1 MTTALRSNLLRERG
15 HGHARVGFMEL
26 FFDLVFVFAVTQLS
40 HNLLAHFTPLGAVE
54 SLMLLLA
61 TWWAWVYTTW
71 ATNWLDPERLPVRV
85 LLIAL
90 MGVGLFIAMAI
101 PQAFAGRGLVFAGAY
116 IAMQLGRTLFTLW
129 ALHGHSPANFRSFR
143 RISIWFAFSGLFWIA
158 GGIATHDLRLVLW
171 LVALAIDYSAPSL
184 TFYVPGLGRS
194 ATTDWDVEG
203 GHIAERCGL
212 FVIIALGES
221 ILITGAT
228 FAELTWTTST
238 VAAFVSAFAA
248 TITMWW
254 LYFNIAA
261 ERGSHLISGTD
272 DPGRLARIAYTY
284 MHLPIIAGVIVIA
297 ASDEL
302 VLAHPDGHTSWGTAS
317 AIIGGSA
324 LYLLGNGIFKRLTA
338 RWFPLSH
345 LVGLGAFATLV
356 AAVPYLSPVMLSIAT
371 TLLLI
376 VVAIWETISLGIPGT
391 NEPGEAS

>member
-1 MTTALRSNLLRERG
+1 MTIAARSSLLRARG

-40 HNLLAHFTPLGAVE
+40 HTLLAHFTPLGAVE

-71 ATNWLDPERLPVRV
+71 ATNWLDPERMPVRV
-85 LLIAL
+85 LLMVL

-101 PQAFAGRGLVFAGAY
+101 PEAFGSRGLVFAGAY
-116 IAMQLGRTLFTLW
+116 VAMQLGRTLFTTW
-129 ALHGHSPANFRSFR
+129 ALRGHSPANYRSFL
-143 RISIWFAFSGLFWIA
+143 RITLWFVLSSVFWIA
-158 GGIATHDLRLVLW
+158 GGVATEEQRLVLW
-171 LVALAIDYSAPSL
+171 IFALTIDYIAPSL
-184 TFYVPGLGRS
+184 AYYVPGLGRS

-228 FAELTWTTST
+228 FAELAWTTST
-238 VAAFVSAFAA
+238 VAAFISAFVA
-248 TITMWW
+248 TIAMWW
-254 LYFNIAA
+254 LYFNIGA
-261 ERGSHLISGTD
+261 ERGSHLISGAE
-272 DPGRLARIAYTY
+272 DPGWWARIAYTY
-284 MHLPIIAGVIVIA
+284 MHLPIIAGIIVTA

-302 VLAHPDGHTSWGTAS
+302 VLAHPDGHTSWGSAA
-317 AIIGGSA
+317 AIIGGAA
-324 LYLLGNGIFKRLTA
+324 LYLLGNGFFKRLTG

-345 LVGLGAFATLV
+345 LAGLGACAVL
-356 AAVPYLSPVMLSIAT
+356 AAGVPYLQPVMLSIAT

-376 VVAIWETISLGIPGT
+376 VVAVWETISLGVPDAGKPT
-391 NEPGEAS
+391 S

>member
-1 MTTALRSNLLRERG
+1 MTVAAHSSLLRARG

-40 HNLLAHFTPLGAVE
+40 HTLLAHFTPLGAVE

-71 ATNWLDPERLPVRV
+71 ATNWLDPERLAVRV
-85 LLIAL
+85 LLMVL
-90 MGVGLFIAMAI
+90 MGVSLFIAMAI
-101 PQAFAGRGLVFAGAY
+101 PEAFGSRGLIFAGAY
-116 IAMQLGRTLFTLW
+116 VAMQLGRTLFTTW
-129 ALHGHSPANFRSFR
+129 ALRGHSPANYRSFC
-143 RISIWFAFSGLFWIA
+143 RISIWFAISGVFWIA
-158 GGIATHDLRLVLW
+158 GGVATNDLRLALW
-171 LVALAIDYSAPSL
+171 LIALAIDYSGPSL
-184 TFYVPGLGRS
+184 SFYVPGLGRS

-228 FAELTWTTST
+228 FAELAWTAST
-238 VAAFVSAFAA
+238 VAAFVSAFVA
-248 TITMWW
+248 TIAMWW
-254 LYFNIAA
+254 LYFNIGA
-261 ERGSHLISGTD
+261 ERGSHLISGSE

-284 MHLPIIAGVIVIA
+284 MHLPIVAGIIVTA

-302 VLAHPDGHTSWGTAS
+302 VLAHPDGHTSWGTAA
-317 AIIGGSA
+317 AIIGGAA
-324 LYLLGNGIFKRLTA
+324 LYLLGNGFFKRLTG

-345 LVGLGAFATLV
+345 LAGLGACAVL
-356 AAVPYLSPVMLSIAT
+356 AAGVPYLQPVMLSIAT

-376 VVAIWETISLGIPGT
+376 VVAIWETISLGVPDAGKPT
-391 NEPGEAS
+391 S

>member
-1 MTTALRSNLLRERG
+1 MTIAARSSLLRARG

-40 HNLLAHFTPLGAVE
+40 HTLLAHFTPLGAVE

-71 ATNWLDPERLPVRV
+71 ATNWLDPERMPVRV
-85 LLIAL
+85 LLMVL

-101 PQAFAGRGLVFAGAY
+101 PEAFGSRGLVFAGAY
-116 IAMQLGRTLFTLW
+116 VAMQLGRTLFTTW
-129 ALHGHSPANFRSFR
+129 ALRGHSPANYRSFL
-143 RISIWFAFSGLFWIA
+143 RITLWFVLSSVFWIA
-158 GGIATHDLRLVLW
+158 GGVATEEQRLVLW
-171 LVALAIDYSAPSL
+171 IFALTIDYIAPSL
-184 TFYVPGLGRS
+184 AYYVPGLGRS

-228 FAELTWTTST
+228 FAELAWTTST
-238 VAAFVSAFAA
+238 VAAFISAFVA
-248 TITMWW
+248 TIAMWW
-254 LYFNIAA
+254 LYFNIGA
-261 ERGSHLISGTD
+261 ERGSHLISGAE
-272 DPGRLARIAYTY
+272 DPGWWARIAYTY
-284 MHLPIIAGVIVIA
+284 MHLPIVAGIIVTA

-302 VLAHPDGHTSWGTAS
+302 VLAHPDGHTSWGSAA
-317 AIIGGSA
+317 AIIGGAA
-324 LYLLGNGIFKRLTA
+324 LYLLGNGFFKRLTG

-345 LVGLGAFATLV
+345 LAGLGACAVL
-356 AAVPYLSPVMLSIAT
+356 AAGVPYLQPVMLSIAT

-376 VVAIWETISLGIPGT
+376 VVAVWETISLGVPDAGKPT
-391 NEPGEAS
+391 S